1 LTLHPAPG
9 AATGDEITVLRLGFE
24 DTLRQLEEI
33 RIRLVEQSFYTG
45 AAELVS
51 GMTYNVGKALTP
63 ISIKLWHIARVLDTV
78 QLDRMASVVGRI
90 AANRQE
96 FAPAT
101 AYLTAC
107 VEALRSCHDTIRA
120 DLAVIGD
127 QATHIEQV
135 FYDHERFSQTER
147 QIETIERARV
157 VGEAGKLLQY
167 AEAVSLSV
175 APAVGALPTAR
186 GHYVILCQVFGNLRS
201 MPRKPS

>member
-1 LTLHPAPG
+1 
-9 AATGDEITVLRLGFE
+9 
-24 DTLRQLEEI
+24 
-33 RIRLVEQSFYTG
+33 
-45 AAELVS
+45 
-51 GMTYNVGKALTP
+51 
-63 ISIKLWHIARVLDTV
+63 
-78 QLDRMASVVGRI
+78 MASVVGRI
-90 AANRQE
+90 AADRQE

-127 QATHIEQV
+127 QATHIEPV
-135 FYDHERFSQTER
+135 FYDHERFSQMER

-157 VGEAGKLLQY
+157 GKLLQY

-175 APAVGALPTAR
+175 APAVSALPAAR
-186 GHYVILCQVFGNLRS
+186 GHYVILCQVFGNLWS